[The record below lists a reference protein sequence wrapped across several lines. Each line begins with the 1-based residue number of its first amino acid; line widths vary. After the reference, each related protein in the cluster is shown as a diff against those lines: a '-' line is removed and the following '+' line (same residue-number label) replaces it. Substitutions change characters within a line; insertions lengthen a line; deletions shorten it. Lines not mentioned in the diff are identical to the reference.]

1 MEEEVERMAA
11 EAVEL
16 AAGLNLVFD
25 YSEASVPAVE
35 QAVAQLAEYATSLA
49 APAIDLTVQRFGCYL
64 LEVGRR
70 TYGGRLLWNEERA
83 QPVLVV
89 GEPQCRIAVMTW
101 DKVRGRLAGDTA
113 DELSFFW
120 AGFATRA
127 KVKKAGTDVLVT

>member
-25 YSEASVPAVE
+25 YSEASVAAVE
-35 QAVAQLAEYATSLA
+35 QAVGSLSEYAPTLA

-70 TYGGRLLWNEERA
+70 TYGGRLQWNEERE

-89 GEPQCRIAVMTW
+89 GEPECRIAVMTW
-101 DKVRGRLAGDTA
+101 DKVRSRLGGELA

-120 AGFATRA
+120 AGFASRA
-127 KVKKAGTDVLVT
+127 KAKKPGTDVLVT